1 MASTYADNTGLELI
15 RNGEQ
20 SGTWGTTTNTN
31 LSIID
36 RLTNGVVTISLQGL
50 ATKVITT
57 SDGVLSEGQFKVIVF
72 TGSPTSNACTVT
84 ISPPTNKHVYM
95 IYNNTNG
102 AVTVTQGSGGN
113 VIIPAVSS
121 SAGVNILYCDGG
133 GSGAAVVSLSDNLSL
148 SNVRIT
154 GGNIADGMSTSD
166 KALARTGLD
175 LEVGGVDSNPDVQA
189 YDANLTTFLAAF
201 NLPTST
207 GTAGQAIT
215 TDGNN
220 PAALGFTSIASAAR
234 AYTYSVLF

>member
-1 MASTYADNTGLELI
+1 MASTYASNTGLELI

-20 SGTWGTTTNTN
+20 SGTWGTTTNNN
-31 LSIID
+31 LNIID
-36 RLTNGVVTISLQGL
+36 RLTNGVLE
-50 ATKVITT
+50 ITLSST
-57 SDGVLSEGQFKVIVF
+57 SKTLTTGDGSLSEGQYKVIVIS
-72 TGSPTSNACTVT
+72 GSPGGDAILT
-84 ISPPTNKHVYM
+84 IAPPDNEHVYF
-95 IYNNTNG
+95 IYNKTNEKI
-102 AVTVTQGSGGN
+102 TVKQGSGSN
-113 VIIPAVSS
+113 VEIPALGS
-121 SAGVNILYCDGG
+121 SAGVNILYCDGA
-133 GSGAAVVSLSDNLSL
+133 GSGASVVSLSDNLSL

-154 GGNIADGMSTSD
+154 GGNIASGMSSAD

-175 LEVGGVDSNPDVQA
+175 LEVGGVDSNPDVQK